1 MVGGAASFTVWDQ
14 LLQNA
19 FADEVSGIDCVLET
33 DKGQSFTYTV
43 KDGGTLPV

>member
-33 DKGQSFTYTV
+33 DKGQFFTYTV
-43 KDGGTLPV
+43 TGGLAHPV